1 MQFPRGGVGFLQ
13 QQQQQQ
19 QRLEQSSSRIKEDK
33 NVGNRKRA
41 MLNAFVVSLT
51 VVFVILFEE
60 ISVVAMKIRRF
71 SRNSFSS
78 SAHVKRTFREE
89 NEEEERIPP
98 PSGVERLQPTTSEKE
113 EEEIVLLTEKTSAE
127 EEKEEEEENNEDDD
141 DDIDRNDED
150 KMLNGVKSNGGV
162 YARSYAE
169 WMVRERG
176 NEKPRSQ
183 RRKRATSS
191 SIFDLRGDCHE
202 KCFNGGKC
210 DYFSGKCDC
219 PVGFKGSS
227 CEDEEQTFP
236 CSDGLELRCSHACDA
251 TRGLCVCGEGATHP

>member
-1 MQFPRGGVGFLQ
+1 M
-13 QQQQQQ
+13 
-19 QRLEQSSSRIKEDK
+19 
-33 NVGNRKRA
+33 
-41 MLNAFVVSLT
+41 
-51 VVFVILFEE
+51 
-60 ISVVAMKIRRF
+60 
-71 SRNSFSS
+71 
-78 SAHVKRTFREE
+78 
-89 NEEEERIPP
+89 
-98 PSGVERLQPTTSEKE
+98 QPTTSEKE
-113 EEEIVLLTEKTSAE
+113 EEEKEISLLTEKTSAE
-127 EEKEEEEENNEDDD
+127 EEKEEENNEDDD

-227 CEDEEQTFP
+227 CEDEEQAFP

-251 TRGLCVCGEGATHP
+251 TRGLCVCGEGARHPQRVLHQWPFCSPDMSKYGKEDWWKGNGDVGASTL